1 MCGSSSGERL
11 LSELHLIKNHLRSL
25 MKNDRLSALD
35 IMNIEVKILNIIEF
49 DDILSGFINKK
60 LRYQCSAKPS

>member
-11 LSELHLIKNHLRSL
+11 LSELYLIKNHLRGL

-35 IMNIEVKILNIIEF
+35 IMNIEVKLLNIIEF

-60 LRYQCSAKPS
+60 LR